1 MLDDEYINKEELVR
15 CCQIAQIKKEIDA
28 MPKGFETLIG
38 EKGRGL
44 SGGQKQRL
52 LIARALYR
60 NPDYLFL
67 DEATNALDSINE
79 KKIVEALNMAF
90 RQRTVVVIAHR
101 LSTIR
106 MADQIVVMDKGRI
119 VEIGKHEELMR
130 QQRYYYNMVKSQ
142 GLNA

>member
-1 MLDDEYINKEELVR
+1 
-15 CCQIAQIKKEIDA
+15 

-38 EKGRGL
+38 ENGRGL
-44 SGGQKQRL
+44 SGGQKQRI

-67 DEATNALDSINE
+67 DEATNALDSMNE
-79 KKIVEALNMAF
+79 RKIVEALNMAF

-106 MADQIVVMDKGRI
+106 MADQILVMNNGRI
-119 VEIGKHEELMR
+119 VEIGCHDELM
-130 QQRYYYNMVKSQ
+130 QRKKYYYDMVRVQSQ
-142 GLNA
+142 QS